1 MMTTSLTRPADEL
14 DTAVAA
20 LRSDRLDT
28 RPVRSDAPAPE
39 EPRGIT
45 PRRVWARL
53 WPALLA
59 TGLVVGLWQVVFLS
73 GWKPDYVLPSPGEVG
88 GQLVAFLGEPKFWQA
103 LGNTLVRALIG
114 FTLALVIGT
123 TVGIAVSA
131 SRVLRSAIGSM
142 LTGLQTMPSIAWF
155 PFAILLFGLTENA
168 ITFVVVL
175 GAAPSIANGLISG
188 IDEVPPPLLRTA
200 TVLGARGFTLYRHV
214 VLPAA
219 LPTYVAGLKQG
230 WAFAW
235 RSLMAGELLVIIA
248 SKPSLGVQL
257 QFYREFAN
265 APALLATMIVVLVL
279 GMVCDALFSKLSD
292 VVRRNRGLGAIRL

>member
-1 MMTTSLTRPADEL
+1 MTASLASSRAERIASARAEGQPVDAGEDRPE
-14 DTAVAA
+14 AA
-20 LRSDRLDT
+20 E
-28 RPVRSDAPAPE
+28 PVRE
-39 EPRGIT
+39 
-45 PRRVWARL
+45 RRWTARRFWAAVW
-53 WPALLA
+53 PGLLA
-59 TGLVVGLWQVVFLS
+59 TALVVAGWQALYAS
-73 GWKPDYVLPSPGEVG
+73 GWKPDYVLPSPTEVG
-88 GQLVAFLGEPKFWQA
+88 GQLLGFLGEVKFWQA
-103 LGNTLVRALIG
+103 LGNTLLRAVVG
-114 FTLALVIGT
+114 FGLALVIGT
-123 TVGIAVSA
+123 VLGIAVSA
-131 SRVLRSAIGSM
+131 SRVLRAAFGSM

-188 IDEVPPPLLRTA
+188 IDDVPPPLLRTA
-200 TVLGARGFTLYRHV
+200 QVLGAKGATLYRHV

-257 QFYREFAN
+257 QYYREFAD
-265 APALLATMIVVLVL
+265 APALIATMIVVLVL
-279 GMVCDALFSKLSD
+279 GMVFDALFSRLSD
-292 VVRRNRGLGAIRL
+292 VVRTNRGLGATLL

>member
-1 MMTTSLTRPADEL
+1 MIETAEGRPGL
-14 DTAVAA
+14 VWPSVLKTAWN
-20 LRSDRLDT
+20 RT
-28 RPVRSDAPAPE
+28 
-39 EPRGIT
+39 
-45 PRRVWARL
+45 
-53 WPALLA
+53 WPGLLA
-59 TGLVVGLWQVVFLS
+59 LALVIGAWQVVFWA
-73 GWKPDYVLPSPGEVG
+73 GWKPDYVLPSPAEVG
-88 GQLVAFLGEPKFWQA
+88 AELMGFLVTPKFWVA
-103 LGNTLVRALIG
+103 LGNTLTRAVLG
-114 FTLALVIGT
+114 FGLSLVIGT
-123 TVGIAVSA
+123 VLGVAVSA
-131 SRVLRSAIGSM
+131 SRVLRAAIGSA

-200 TVLGARGFTLYRHV
+200 KVLGARGAVLYRHII
-214 VLPAA
+214 LPSA

-257 QFYREFAN
+257 QYYREFAN
-265 APALLATMIVVLVL
+265 ASALLATMAVVLVL
-279 GMVCDALFSKLSD
+279 GMSFDALFSKLSA
-292 VVRRNRGLGAIRL
+292 VVRENRGLTATKL